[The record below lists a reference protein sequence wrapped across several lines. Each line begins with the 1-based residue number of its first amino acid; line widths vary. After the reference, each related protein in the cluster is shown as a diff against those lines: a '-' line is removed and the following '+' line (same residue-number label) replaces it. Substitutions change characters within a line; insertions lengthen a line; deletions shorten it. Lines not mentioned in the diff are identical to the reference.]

1 MYLEVLSA
9 SKFMSYF
16 MCSYKIIRCTS
27 GVSSTQYFH
36 LRYFVYH
43 EKQQWSTISLLSD
56 CEPAISCTMNVNVHI
71 IRAVLTKHFPKH
83 LNFVVTESMRAFQSR
98 VCEDGQTAW
107 ICKINRFIGYVSVHT
122 QYLSFFK
129 TLLYARCNTHTI
141 LYNVD

>member
-16 MCSYKIIRCTS
+16 MCSYKIITCTS
-27 GVSSTQYFH
+27 GVSSTQYFN

-43 EKQQWSTISLLSD
+43 ESNNGHRYHFSATVSLPFHALWMLMSILSGLFWWNTFQN
-56 CEPAISCTMNVNVHI
+56 I
-71 IRAVLTKHFPKH
+71 LT
-83 LNFVVTESMRAFQSR
+83 VVTESMRAFQSR

-122 QYLSFFK
+122 QYLRFFK

-141 LYNVD
+141 LYNGD